1 MTEISDPY
9 NLNVKYLKLVNYTHE
24 NRQEWSYEVSRNGEE
39 FYLHWPLNKNARET
53 MSLEEKNKKLLEKKR
68 DAKKAL
74 LGERILLC
82 QNHAMYGHRVS
93 HVVETVTDTAE
104 LNYENDENDKMWT
117 RRVRLVWMSPTPW
130 KNNAPNT
137 KDVIRCDKRLPFRS
151 GNLIRF
157 NAPSIVSLKLDKLI
171 L

>member
-24 NRQEWSYEVSRNGEE
+24 NRQEWSYKVSRNGEE

-53 MSLEEKNKKLLEKKR
+53 MNLEEKNKKLLEKKR

-82 QNHAMYGHRVS
+82 QNHATYGHRVT
-93 HVVETVTDTAE
+93 HIVETVTDTPE
-104 LNYENDENDKMWT
+104 LNELNDKMWT
-117 RRVRLVWMSPTPW
+117 RRVRLVWMSTTPW
-130 KNNAPNT
+130 ENNAPNT
-137 KDVIRCDKRLPFRS
+137 NDVIRCNKRLPFRS
-151 GNLIRF
+151 GNLIRS
-157 NAPSIVSLKLDKLI
+157 NAPSIRSLNLDQLI
-171 L
+171 